1 MDKLLKPERLDT
13 LPNATSST
21 RIFNHWLRTFSALM
35 RRTEIQEDLDKLDLL
50 IAYISPDI
58 YEYVAEQTTYD
69 TAINRLRELYI
80 KPTNEVFARHM
91 LSTRVQKEG
100 ENINEYYS

>member
-58 YEYVAEQTTYD
+58 
-69 TAINRLRELYI
+69 
-80 KPTNEVFARHM
+80 
-91 LSTRVQKEG
+91 
-100 ENINEYYS
+100 